1 MNKLNN
7 NYTLNELANRLAR
20 TAWNRSNEQMM
31 ERARYIRKLAESVK
45 SEVSVVVDDQEIDL
59 DETKKIK
66 KEIDKLFSKYI
77 RLRDAKKTTGTL
89 NRARCITCNKVDL
102 VNNMDAGHYI
112 SRMCTPTRW
121 NSKNVHAQCIRCNR
135 FEQGKPELYKT
146 KLIEKYGIIA
156 VEDLELLKS
165 SWVSG
170 GIMKFTKKDL
180 LDFKKELQKKIKM
193 ISS

>member
-66 KEIDKLFSKYI
+66 KI
-77 RLRDAKKTTGTL
+77 
-89 NRARCITCNKVDL
+89 
-102 VNNMDAGHYI
+102 
-112 SRMCTPTRW
+112 
-121 NSKNVHAQCIRCNR
+121 
-135 FEQGKPELYKT
+135 
-146 KLIEKYGIIA
+146 
-156 VEDLELLKS
+156 
-165 SWVSG
+165 
-170 GIMKFTKKDL
+170 
-180 LDFKKELQKKIKM
+180 
-193 ISS
+193 